1 MSGSYSG
8 VLVELAQDSPAS
20 ADPLRMSAPLAPRTS
35 RDPQPVSRLARAATA
50 LPLRTSVVLVLIVF
64 AAAFDAFFFRAQLHD
79 DSRMADERQ
88 LTVLARQ
95 VRRVREFVEHDG
107 IVSAQRDMIRQFRS
121 VTEDPSLRA
130 ALLVSSTGTVLAANP
145 PELAG
150 MSASEA
156 LRKAGEP
163 VDLAAEIEETRKPG
177 GSHSRV
183 EGSRA
188 IVFSPVD
195 RTQDR
200 PVLLAIRSLEA
211 VHKRVRDEVVGETAT
226 IGLVLVLFIAAL
238 WLWLELALNRRI
250 RRLVD
255 AAARIAADDLE
266 ARARLG
272 GKDEL
277 AMAGRAFDEMADAV
291 ASTRV
296 RLRESEAR
304 VRLLLESTAEGI
316 CGLDLSGR
324 VTFCNPAALRLLR
337 LALPAQILG
346 RPLYEMLRLPGSE
359 QTLEPAWVELALRTC
374 ARVEQEL
381 ALPCEEGS
389 VVPVHHSGS
398 PVLLEGKLVGRVVT
412 LTDLTSKKRAEDDL
426 RKSQAQLRMAD
437 RLATV
442 GTLSAG
448 VAHEINNP
456 LAYTIANLGYVAERL
471 RDLPGS
477 LDLDE
482 VDTAIAEALE
492 GAERVRRIVK
502 DMKTLS
508 RVDDE
513 TISAVD
519 VERALDASVNM
530 ALHELRQKAT
540 VVKEYSGV
548 GFARANEGR
557 LVQVFLNLLVN
568 ASQAIATSSP
578 ESNEVRIVT
587 CLDAEG
593 RIAVEISDTG
603 GGIPDDVLPRIFDPF
618 FTTKPLGVGTG
629 LGLSICHSL
638 VTAIGGEIDVTTKV
652 GAGTR
657 FLVTLPSARPAAQP
671 LRPAA

>member
-1 MSGSYSG
+1 MSS
-8 VLVELAQDSPAS
+8 V
-20 ADPLRMSAPLAPRTS
+20 
-35 RDPQPVSRLARAATA
+35 ARIATA
-50 LPLRTSVVLVLIVF
+50 LPLRTSVVLVLIVS
-64 AAAFDAFFFRAQLHD
+64 AAAFETFFFRAQLQD
-79 DSRMADERQ
+79 ASRMADERQ
-88 LTVLARQ
+88 LSVVARQ

-107 IVSAQRDMIRQFRS
+107 VDSAQRDMIRQFRS

-130 ALLVSSTGTVLAANP
+130 ALLVSSSGIVLAANP
-145 PELAG
+145 PELAD
-150 MSASEA
+150 MSAADA
-156 LRKAGEP
+156 LQKAGEP
-163 VDLAAEIEETRKPG
+163 ADLAAEIEQTRKPG

-195 RTQDR
+195 HTEDR
-200 PVLLAIRSLEA
+200 PVLLAIRSLDA
-211 VHKRVRDEVVGETAT
+211 VHKRVREQVVGETAT
-226 IGLVLVLFIAAL
+226 IGLVLLALVAAL
-238 WLWLELALNRRI
+238 WLWLEIALNRRI

-272 GKDEL
+272 GSDEL

-296 RLRESEAR
+296 RLRESEER
-304 VRLLLESTAEGI
+304 VRLLLESTGEGI

-324 VTFCNPAALRLLR
+324 VTFCNPAALKLLR
-337 LALPAQILG
+337 VGSAQILG
-346 RPLYEMLRLPGSE
+346 QPLYDMLRLPGSE
-359 QTLEPAWVELALRTC
+359 QTLERAWIELALKTC

-381 ALPCEEGS
+381 ALPCEDGL

-398 PVLLEGKLVGRVVT
+398 PVLLDGRLVGRVVT
-412 LTDLTSKKRAEDDL
+412 LTDLTARKRAEEEL
-426 RKSQAQLRMAD
+426 RRSQAQLRMAD

-530 ALHELRQKAT
+530 AIHELRQKAN
-540 VVKEYSGV
+540 VVKEYAGV
-548 GFARANEGR
+548 GSALANEGR

-603 GGIPDDVLPRIFDPF
+603 GGIPEDVLPRIFDPF

-638 VTAIGGEIDVTTKV
+638 VTTIGGEIDVTSKV

-657 FLVTLPSARPAAQP
+657 FLLTLPSVQPGRGALRVRPAA
-671 LRPAA
+671 

>member
-1 MSGSYSG
+1 MSS
-8 VLVELAQDSPAS
+8 V
-20 ADPLRMSAPLAPRTS
+20 
-35 RDPQPVSRLARAATA
+35 ARIATA
-50 LPLRTSVVLVLIVF
+50 LPLRTSVVLVLIVS
-64 AAAFDAFFFRAQLHD
+64 AAAFDTFFFRAQLHD
-79 DSRMADERQ
+79 DSRRAAERQ
-88 LTVLARQ
+88 LSVLARQ

-107 IVSAQRDMIRQFRS
+107 VDSAQRDMIRQFRS

-130 ALLVSSTGTVLAANP
+130 ALLVSSSGIVLAANP

-150 MSASEA
+150 MSAADA
-156 LRKAGEP
+156 LQKAGEP
-163 VDLAAEIEETRKPG
+163 ADLAAEIEQTRKPG

-195 RTQDR
+195 HTEDR
-200 PVLLAIRSLEA
+200 PVLLAIRSLDA
-211 VHKRVRDEVVGETAT
+211 VHKRVRDEVVAETAT
-226 IGLVLVLFIAAL
+226 IGLVLLALVGAL

-272 GKDEL
+272 GSDEL

-296 RLRESEAR
+296 RLRESEER
-304 VRLLLESTAEGI
+304 VRLLLESTGEGI
-316 CGLDLSGR
+316 CGLDLCGR
-324 VTFCNPAALRLLR
+324 VTFCNPAALTLLR
-337 LALPAQILG
+337 VGSAQILG
-346 RPLYEMLRLPGSE
+346 QPLYDMLRLPGSE
-359 QTLEPAWVELALRTC
+359 QTLERAWIELALKSC
-374 ARVEQEL
+374 ARIEQEL
-381 ALPCEEGS
+381 ALPCEDGV
-389 VVPVHHSGS
+389 VVPLHHSGS
-398 PVLLEGKLVGRVVT
+398 PVLLDGRLVGRVVT
-412 LTDLTSKKRAEDDL
+412 LTDLTARKLAEEEL
-426 RKSQAQLRMAD
+426 RRSQAQLRMAD

-530 ALHELRQKAT
+530 AIHELRQKAN
-540 VVKEYSGV
+540 VVKEYAGV
-548 GFARANEGR
+548 GSALANEGR

-603 GGIPDDVLPRIFDPF
+603 GGIPEDVLPRIFDPF

-638 VTAIGGEIDVTTKV
+638 VTAIGGEIDVTSKV

-657 FLVTLPSARPAAQP
+657 FLLTLPSVQPGAATLRVRPAA
-671 LRPAA
+671 

>member
-1 MSGSYSG
+1 
-8 VLVELAQDSPAS
+8 
-20 ADPLRMSAPLAPRTS
+20 
-35 RDPQPVSRLARAATA
+35 VSSLARIATA
-50 LPLRTSVVLVLIVF
+50 LPLRTSVVLVLIVS
-64 AAAFDAFFFRAQLHD
+64 AAAFDTFFFRAQLHE

-88 LTVLARQ
+88 LSVLVRQ

-107 IVSAQRDMIRQFRS
+107 VASAQRDMIRQFRS

-130 ALLVSSTGTVLAANP
+130 ALLVSSSGTVLAANP

-150 MSASEA
+150 MTASEA
-156 LRKAGEP
+156 LQKAGEP
-163 VDLAAEIEETRKPG
+163 ADLAAEIEETGKPG

-183 EGSRA
+183 EGSRV
-188 IVFSPVD
+188 IVFSPVH
-195 RTQDR
+195 QMEDR
-200 PVLLAIRSLEA
+200 PVLLAIRSLEP
-211 VHKRVRDEVVGETAT
+211 VHKRVRQEVVRETAT
-226 IGLVLVLFIAAL
+226 IGLVLLMLVAAL

-272 GKDEL
+272 GSDEL

-291 ASTRV
+291 ACTRV
-296 RLRESEAR
+296 RLRESEER
-304 VRLLLESTAEGI
+304 VRLLLESTGEGI

-324 VTFCNPAALRLLR
+324 VTFCNPAALKLLR
-337 LALPAQILG
+337 VGGSAQILG
-346 RPLYEMLRLPGSE
+346 QPLYDMLRLPGSE
-359 QTLEPAWVELALRTC
+359 QTLERAWIELALKTC
-374 ARVEQEL
+374 ARVEHEL
-381 ALPCEEGS
+381 ALPCEHGA
-389 VVPVHHSGS
+389 VIPVHHSGS
-398 PVLLEGKLVGRVVT
+398 PVLLDGRLVGRVVT
-412 LTDLTSKKRAEDDL
+412 LTDLTPRKRAEEEL
-426 RKSQAQLRMAD
+426 RRSQAQLRMAD

-530 ALHELRQKAT
+530 ALHELRQKAN
-540 VVKEYSGV
+540 VVKEYAGV
-548 GFARANEGR
+548 GFALANEGR

-603 GGIPDDVLPRIFDPF
+603 GGIPEDVLPRIFDPF

-638 VTAIGGEIDVTTKV
+638 VTAIGGEIDVTSKL

-657 FLVTLPSARPAAQP
+657 FLLTLPSVRPGAAAQP

>member
-1 MSGSYSG
+1 MSS
-8 VLVELAQDSPAS
+8 V
-20 ADPLRMSAPLAPRTS
+20 
-35 RDPQPVSRLARAATA
+35 ARIATA
-50 LPLRTSVVLVLIVF
+50 LPLRTSVVLVLIVS
-64 AAAFDAFFFRAQLHD
+64 AAAFDTFFFRAQLHD
-79 DSRMADERQ
+79 ASRMADERQ
-88 LTVLARQ
+88 LSVLARQ

-107 IVSAQRDMIRQFRS
+107 IDSAQQDMIRQFRS

-130 ALLVSSTGTVLAANP
+130 ALLISSTGIVLAANP

-150 MSASEA
+150 MSAAAA
-156 LRKAGEP
+156 LQKAGEP
-163 VDLAAEIEETRKPG
+163 ADLAAEIEQTRKPG

-195 RTQDR
+195 HTEDR
-200 PVLLAIRSLEA
+200 PVLLAIRSLDA
-211 VHKRVRDEVVGETAT
+211 VHKRVREQVVGETAT
-226 IGLVLVLFIAAL
+226 IGLVLLALVAAL
-238 WLWLELALNRRI
+238 WLWLEIALNRRI

-272 GKDEL
+272 GSDEL

-296 RLRESEAR
+296 RLRESEER
-304 VRLLLESTAEGI
+304 VRLLLESTGEGI

-324 VTFCNPAALRLLR
+324 VTFCNPAALKLLR
-337 LALPAQILG
+337 VVSSAQILG
-346 RPLYEMLRLPGSE
+346 QPLYELLRLPGSE
-359 QTLEPAWVELALRTC
+359 QTLEPAWIELALKTC

-381 ALPCEEGS
+381 ALPCEDGS

-412 LTDLTSKKRAEDDL
+412 LTDLTGKKRAEEDL
-426 RKSQAQLRMAD
+426 RRSQAQLRMAD

-513 TISAVD
+513 TITAVD

-530 ALHELRQKAT
+530 AIHELRQKAN
-540 VVKEYSGV
+540 VVKEYAGV
-548 GFARANEGR
+548 GFALANEGR

-603 GGIPDDVLPRIFDPF
+603 GGIPEDVLPRIFDPF

-638 VTAIGGEIDVTTKV
+638 VTTIGGEIDVTSKV

-657 FLVTLPSARPAAQP
+657 FLLTLPSVQPGRGALRVRPAA
-671 LRPAA
+671 

>member
-1 MSGSYSG
+1 MSS
-8 VLVELAQDSPAS
+8 V
-20 ADPLRMSAPLAPRTS
+20 
-35 RDPQPVSRLARAATA
+35 ARIATA
-50 LPLRTSVVLVLIVF
+50 LPLRTSVVLVLIVS
-64 AAAFDAFFFRAQLHD
+64 AAAFDTFFFRAQLHD

-88 LTVLARQ
+88 LSVLARQ

-107 IVSAQRDMIRQFRS
+107 VDSAQRDMIRQFRS
-121 VTEDPSLRA
+121 VSEDPSLRA
-130 ALLVSSTGTVLAANP
+130 ALLVSSSGIVLAANP

-150 MSASEA
+150 MSAADA
-156 LRKAGEP
+156 LQKAGEP
-163 VDLAAEIEETRKPG
+163 ADLAAEIEQTRKPG

-195 RTQDR
+195 HTEDR
-200 PVLLAIRSLEA
+200 PVLLAIRSLDA
-211 VHKRVRDEVVGETAT
+211 VHKRVRDEVVAETAT
-226 IGLVLVLFIAAL
+226 IGLVLLALVAAL
-238 WLWLELALNRRI
+238 WLWLEIALNRRI

-272 GKDEL
+272 GSDEL

-296 RLRESEAR
+296 RLRESEER
-304 VRLLLESTAEGI
+304 VRLLLESTGEGI

-324 VTFCNPAALRLLR
+324 VTFCNPAALKLLR
-337 LALPAQILG
+337 VGSAQILG
-346 RPLYEMLRLPGSE
+346 QPLYDMLRLPGSE
-359 QTLEPAWVELALRTC
+359 QTLERAWIELALKTC

-381 ALPCEEGS
+381 ALPCEDGL
-389 VVPVHHSGS
+389 VVPLHHSGS
-398 PVLLEGKLVGRVVT
+398 PVLLDGRLVGRVVT
-412 LTDLTSKKRAEDDL
+412 LTDLTARKRAEEEL
-426 RKSQAQLRMAD
+426 RRSQAQLRMAD

-530 ALHELRQKAT
+530 AIHELRQKAN
-540 VVKEYSGV
+540 VVKEYAGV
-548 GFARANEGR
+548 GSALANEGR

-603 GGIPDDVLPRIFDPF
+603 GGIPEDVLPRIFDPF
-618 FTTKPLGVGTG
+618 FTTKPLGLGTG

-638 VTAIGGEIDVTTKV
+638 VTAIGGEIDVTSKV

-657 FLVTLPSARPAAQP
+657 FLLTLPSVQPGAATLRVRPAA
-671 LRPAA
+671 

>member
-1 MSGSYSG
+1 MSS
-8 VLVELAQDSPAS
+8 V
-20 ADPLRMSAPLAPRTS
+20 
-35 RDPQPVSRLARAATA
+35 ARIATA
-50 LPLRTSVVLVLIVF
+50 LPLRTSVVLVLIVS
-64 AAAFDAFFFRAQLHD
+64 AAAFDTFFFRAQLHD
-79 DSRMADERQ
+79 VSRMADERQ
-88 LTVLARQ
+88 LSVLARQ

-107 IVSAQRDMIRQFRS
+107 VDSAQRDMIRQFRS

-130 ALLVSSTGTVLAANP
+130 ALLISSTGTVLAANP

-150 MSASEA
+150 MSAADA

-163 VDLAAEIEETRKPG
+163 ADLAAEIEQTRKPG

-195 RTQDR
+195 HTEDR
-200 PVLLAIRSLEA
+200 PVLLAIRSLDA
-211 VHKRVRDEVVGETAT
+211 VHKRVRDEVVAETAT
-226 IGLVLVLFIAAL
+226 IGLVLLALVAAL

-272 GKDEL
+272 GSDEL

-296 RLRESEAR
+296 RLRESEER
-304 VRLLLESTAEGI
+304 VRLLLESTGEGI

-324 VTFCNPAALRLLR
+324 VTFCNPAALKLLR
-337 LALPAQILG
+337 VVSSAQILG
-346 RPLYEMLRLPGSE
+346 QPLYELLRLPGSE
-359 QTLEPAWVELALRTC
+359 QTLEPAWIELALKTC

-381 ALPCEEGS
+381 ALPCEDGL
-389 VVPVHHSGS
+389 VVPLHHSGS
-398 PVLLEGKLVGRVVT
+398 PVLLDGRLVGRVVT
-412 LTDLTSKKRAEDDL
+412 LTDLTARKLAEEEL
-426 RKSQAQLRMAD
+426 RRSQAQLRMAD

-513 TISAVD
+513 TITAVD

-530 ALHELRQKAT
+530 AIHELRQKAN
-540 VVKEYSGV
+540 VVKEYAGV
-548 GFARANEGR
+548 GFALANEGR

-603 GGIPDDVLPRIFDPF
+603 GGIPEDVLPRIFDPF

-638 VTAIGGEIDVTTKV
+638 VTTIGGEIDVTSKV

-657 FLVTLPSARPAAQP
+657 FLLTLPSVQPGRGALRVRPAA
-671 LRPAA
+671 

>member
-1 MSGSYSG
+1 MSS
-8 VLVELAQDSPAS
+8 V
-20 ADPLRMSAPLAPRTS
+20 
-35 RDPQPVSRLARAATA
+35 ARIATA
-50 LPLRTSVVLVLIVF
+50 LPLRTSVVLVLIVS
-64 AAAFDAFFFRAQLHD
+64 AAAFDTFFFRAQLHD

-88 LTVLARQ
+88 LSVLARQ

-107 IVSAQRDMIRQFRS
+107 VDSAQRDMIRQFRS
-121 VTEDPSLRA
+121 VSEDPSLRA
-130 ALLVSSTGTVLAANP
+130 ALLVSSSGIVLAANP

-150 MSASEA
+150 MSAADA
-156 LRKAGEP
+156 LQKAGEP
-163 VDLAAEIEETRKPG
+163 ADLAAEIEQTRKPG

-195 RTQDR
+195 HTEDR
-200 PVLLAIRSLEA
+200 PVLLAIRSLDA
-211 VHKRVRDEVVGETAT
+211 VHKRVRDEVVAETAT
-226 IGLVLVLFIAAL
+226 IGLVLLALVAAL
-238 WLWLELALNRRI
+238 WLWLEIALNRRI

-272 GKDEL
+272 GSDEL

-304 VRLLLESTAEGI
+304 VRLLLESTGEGI

-324 VTFCNPAALRLLR
+324 VTFCNPAALKLLR
-337 LALPAQILG
+337 VGSAQILG
-346 RPLYEMLRLPGSE
+346 QPLYDMLRLPGSE
-359 QTLEPAWVELALRTC
+359 QTLERAWIELALKTC

-381 ALPCEEGS
+381 ALPCEDGL

-398 PVLLEGKLVGRVVT
+398 PVLLDGRLVGRVVT
-412 LTDLTSKKRAEDDL
+412 LTDLTARKRAEEEL
-426 RKSQAQLRMAD
+426 RRSQAQLRMAD

-530 ALHELRQKAT
+530 AIHELRQKAN
-540 VVKEYSGV
+540 VVKEYAGV
-548 GFARANEGR
+548 GSALANEGR

-603 GGIPDDVLPRIFDPF
+603 GGIPEDVLPRIFDPF
-618 FTTKPLGVGTG
+618 FTTKPLGLGTG

-638 VTAIGGEIDVTTKV
+638 VTAIGGEIDVTSKV

-657 FLVTLPSARPAAQP
+657 FLLTLPSVQPGAATLRVRPAA
-671 LRPAA
+671 

>member
-1 MSGSYSG
+1 MSS
-8 VLVELAQDSPAS
+8 V
-20 ADPLRMSAPLAPRTS
+20 
-35 RDPQPVSRLARAATA
+35 ARIATA
-50 LPLRTSVVLVLIVF
+50 LPLRTSVVLVLIVS
-64 AAAFDAFFFRAQLHD
+64 AAAFDTFFFRAQLHD

-88 LTVLARQ
+88 LSVLARQ

-107 IVSAQRDMIRQFRS
+107 VDSAQRDMIRQFRS
-121 VTEDPSLRA
+121 VSEDPSLRA
-130 ALLVSSTGTVLAANP
+130 ALLVSSSGIVLAANP

-150 MSASEA
+150 MSAADA

-163 VDLAAEIEETRKPG
+163 ADLAAEIEQTRKPG

-195 RTQDR
+195 HTEDR
-200 PVLLAIRSLEA
+200 PVLLAIRSLDA
-211 VHKRVRDEVVGETAT
+211 VHKRVRGQVVAETAT
-226 IGLVLVLFIAAL
+226 IALVLLALVAAL

-272 GKDEL
+272 GSDEL

-296 RLRESEAR
+296 RLRESEER
-304 VRLLLESTAEGI
+304 VRLLLESTGEGI

-324 VTFCNPAALRLLR
+324 VTFCNPAALKLLR
-337 LALPAQILG
+337 VGSAQILG
-346 RPLYEMLRLPGSE
+346 QPLYDMLRLPGSE
-359 QTLEPAWVELALRTC
+359 QTLERAWIELALKTC
-374 ARVEQEL
+374 ARIEQEL
-381 ALPCEEGS
+381 ALPCEDGL
-389 VVPVHHSGS
+389 VVPLHHSGS
-398 PVLLEGKLVGRVVT
+398 PVLLDGRLVGRVVT
-412 LTDLTSKKRAEDDL
+412 LADLTARKRAEEEL
-426 RKSQAQLRMAD
+426 RRSQAQLRMAD

-530 ALHELRQKAT
+530 AIHELRQKAN
-540 VVKEYSGV
+540 VVKEYAGV
-548 GFARANEGR
+548 GSALANEGR

-603 GGIPDDVLPRIFDPF
+603 GGIPEDVLPRIFDPF

-638 VTAIGGEIDVTTKV
+638 VTAIGGEIDVTSKV

-657 FLVTLPSARPAAQP
+657 FLLTLPSVQPGAATLRVRPAA
-671 LRPAA
+671 